1 MEFSLIMAAETL
13 KKLYRPQTVTYKL
26 SLKGKKTNIRKRKPK
41 ATYSVALVMASLAAE
56 NENLQIEDLLQAD
69 FVRLPERFL
78 LSVRV
83 KSINENFVN

>member
-41 ATYSVALVMASLAAE
+41 PTYSVDLVMAFLAAE
-56 NENLQIEDLLQAD
+56 NEN
-69 FVRLPERFL
+69 
-78 LSVRV
+78 
-83 KSINENFVN
+83 

>member
-1 MEFSLIMAAETL
+1 MAAETL

-41 ATYSVALVMASLAAE
+41 AMYSVALVMAFLAAE
-56 NENLQIEDLLQAD
+56 NENWQIEDLLQAD
-69 FVRLPERFL
+69 FGRLPERFL
-78 LSVRV
+78 LSVGV